1 MKACGAILVSLLLL
15 VGCGGG
21 SSSTSPRSSDAE
33 ISSSSSSSST
43 SSSSVSSSS
52 SEWPSLTLAPS
63 YAPLAA
69 SANSAYAANLYA
81 LWKGYHFTTLEAEAV
96 VYPTIAEEFDEVFDS
111 RYLPAGRVVLAAQS
125 GYYKNFCMVDGAAPS
140 SWKLRACTVSDGI
153 GYGMLLALF
162 NADDDAFHRLWNYS
176 RAFRT
181 YSNRELT
188 PRIVYSFHWSPVDE
202 NSSTGADLDV
212 ATALILM
219 YRKTGN
225 ALYLQDALSIASAIW
240 NEEVDKDS
248 HLLAPGNDDRRNGP
262 VHSLGRFSPV
272 ALRLF
277 AEVDPSHDWTA
288 VLDAMYAYLQLVQS
302 RGTGVL
308 PNWSKANGDTAA
320 SPDGFFDLNGKEAPY
335 LFGKEASFAV
345 WRLAWDWHWF
355 RDSRAGAVLSALN
368 LFISGKAN
376 GDPDDAALATLYTWN
391 ATAGAD
397 NTTATAV
404 PPHLYGA
411 WCATGVAGNMS
422 WLDACTTGLN
432 AKSPQNTAS
441 SYFADIALA
450 LYSALLNGLFLMP
463 GN

>member
-1 MKACGAILVSLLLL
+1 MKVFGALILSLLL

-33 ISSSSSSSST
+33 ISSSSS
-43 SSSSVSSSS
+43 VSSSS
-52 SEWPSLTLAPS
+52 SEWPSLTLTAD
-63 YAPLAA
+63 YAALA
-69 SANSAYAANLYA
+69 STANSAYATNTYM
-81 LWKGYHFTTLEAEAV
+81 LWKGYHFTTSDAEAV
-96 VYPTIAEEFDEVFDS
+96 VYPTIAAEFGTVFDS
-111 RYLPAGRVVLAAQS
+111 RYLPAGRVVLAAQNN
-125 GYYKNFCMVDGAAPS
+125 GYYKNNCSVDDATPS
-140 SWKLRACTVSDGI
+140 SWKFRACSVSDGI

-162 NADDDAFHRLWNYS
+162 NGDEDTFHRLWNYS
-176 RAFRT
+176 RAFRD
-181 YSNRELT
+181 YAGRELT

-225 ALYLQDALSIASAIW
+225 ALYLQDALRIASAIW
-240 NEEVDKDS
+240 NEEVDES
-248 HLLAPGNDDRRNGP
+248 THLLAPGNDDRGNGS

-277 AEVDPSHDWTA
+277 AEVDPSRNWTA
-288 VLDAMYAYLQLVQS
+288 VLDAMYAHLQLVQS

-320 SPDGFFDLNGKEAPY
+320 SPRGFFDLNGKEAPY

-345 WRLAWDWHWF
+345 WRLAWDWYWF
-355 RDSRAGAVLSALN
+355 RDSRAGAVLNALN

-391 ATAGAD
+391 TTAGAD
-397 NTTATAV
+397 IAGTSGV

-411 WCATGVAGNMS
+411 WCATGLAGNAT
-422 WLDACTTGLN
+422 WLNKCTTGLN
-432 AKSPQNTAS
+432 TKLPSNTGS
-441 SYFADIALA
+441 SYFQDIALA
-450 LYSALLNGLFLMP
+450 LYSALLNGLFSMP
-463 GN
+463 SSGD

>member
-1 MKACGAILVSLLLL
+1 MKAFGASILSLLLL

-43 SSSSVSSSS
+43 TSSSVSSSS

-69 SANSAYAANLYA
+69 SANSAYAVNVYA
-81 LWKGYHFTTLEAEAV
+81 LWKGFHFTTLEADAA
-96 VYPTIAEEFDEVFDS
+96 VYPTIAEEFGAVFDS

-125 GYYKNFCMVDGAAPS
+125 GYYKNFCTVDDAAPS
-140 SWKLRACTVSDGI
+140 SWKFRACTVSDGI

-188 PRIVYSFHWSPVDE
+188 PRIVYSFHWTEVDE

-225 ALYLQDALSIASAIW
+225 APYLQDALRIASAIW
-240 NEEVDKDS
+240 DEEVDVSS
-248 HLLAPGNDDRRNGP
+248 HLLVPGNDDRRNGS

-277 AEVDPSHDWTA
+277 AEVDPAHDWTA

-320 SPDGFFDLNGKEAPY
+320 SPGGFFDLNGKEAPY
-335 LFGKEASFAV
+335 LFGREASFAV

-355 RDSRAGAVLSALN
+355 QDRRAADALNALN

-376 GDPDDAALATLYTWN
+376 GNPDSEALATLYTWN

-404 PPHLYGA
+404 QHHLYGA

-432 AKSPQNTAS
+432 AKLPQNTTS
-441 SYFADIALA
+441 SYFQDIALA

-463 GN
+463 EN

>member
-1 MKACGAILVSLLLL
+1 MPFRNAAPALLPIALLLL
-15 VGCGGG
+15 AGCGGG

-33 ISSSSSSSST
+33 IS

-69 SANSAYAANLYA
+69 SANPAYAVNLYA
-81 LWKGYHFTTLEAEAV
+81 LWKGFHFTTLEADAA
-96 VYPTIAEEFDEVFDS
+96 VYPTIAEEFGEVFGAK
-111 RYLPAGRVVLAAQS
+111 YLPAGRVVLAAQS
-125 GYYKNFCMVDGAAPS
+125 GYYKNFCTVDDATTAS
-140 SWKLRACTVSDGI
+140 RKRTACTVSDGI

-162 NADDDAFHRLWNYS
+162 NGDDDAFLQLWNYS

-188 PRIVYSFHWSPVDE
+188 PRIARSFHWSPVDE

-225 ALYLQDALSIASAIW
+225 ALYLQDALRIASAIW

-248 HLLAPGNDDRRNGP
+248 HLLAPGNDDRRNGS

-277 AEVDPSHDWTA
+277 AEVDPAHDWTA

-320 SPDGFFDLNGKEAPY
+320 SPGGFFDLNGKEAPY
-335 LFGKEASFAV
+335 LFGREASFAV

-355 RDSRAGAVLSALN
+355 QDRRAADALNALN
-368 LFISGKAN
+368 LFISGKAD
-376 GDPDDAALATLYTWN
+376 GDPHSQALATLYTWN

-397 NTTATAV
+397 NTTATTV
-404 PPHLYGA
+404 QHHLYGA

-432 AKSPQNTAS
+432 AKSPQNTTS
-441 SYFADIALA
+441 SYFADVALA
-450 LYSALLNGLFLMP
+450 LYSALLNGLFVMP
-463 GN
+463 

>member
-43 SSSSVSSSS
+43 TSSPVSSSS

-69 SANSAYAANLYA
+69 SANSAYAVNVYA
-81 LWKGYHFTTLEAEAV
+81 LWKGFHFTTLEADAA
-96 VYPTIAEEFDEVFDS
+96 VYPTIAEEFGAVFDS
-111 RYLPAGRVVLAAQS
+111 RYLPAGRVVWAAQS
-125 GYYKNFCMVDGAAPS
+125 GYYRNFCTVDDAAPS
-140 SWKLRACTVSDGI
+140 SWKFRACTVSDGI

-162 NADDDAFHRLWNYS
+162 NGDDDAFHRLWNYS

-188 PRIVYSFHWSPVDE
+188 PRIVYSFHWTEVE
-202 NSSTGADLDV
+202 NFSSTGADLDI
-212 ATALILM
+212 AAALILM
-219 YRKTGN
+219 YHRTGN
-225 ALYLQDALSIASAIW
+225 APYLQDALRIASAIW
-240 NEEVDKDS
+240 DEEVDVSS
-248 HLLAPGNDDRRNGP
+248 HLLVPGNGEWGVAEPIR
-262 VHSLGRFSPV
+262 SLGRFSPV

-277 AEVDPSHDWTA
+277 AETDPSHDWTA
-288 VLDAMYAYLQLVQS
+288 VLNAMYAYLQRVQS

-308 PNWSKANGDTAA
+308 PNWSDGNGDAA
-320 SPDGFFDLNGKEAPY
+320 EPPDGSDLNGREAHY
-335 LFGKEASFAV
+335 LFGREASFAA

-355 RDSRAGAVLSALN
+355 QDRRAADALNALN

-391 ATAGAD
+391 TTAGAD

-404 PPHLYGA
+404 QHHLYGA

-432 AKSPQNTAS
+432 AKLPQNTTS
-441 SYFADIALA
+441 SYFADVALA

>member
-1 MKACGAILVSLLLL
+1 M
-15 VGCGGG
+15 
-21 SSSTSPRSSDAE
+21 
-33 ISSSSSSSST
+33 
-43 SSSSVSSSS
+43 
-52 SEWPSLTLAPS
+52 
-63 YAPLAA
+63 YM
-69 SANSAYAANLYA
+69 
-81 LWKGYHFTTLEAEAV
+81 LWKGYHFTTLDAEAV
-96 VYPTIAEEFDEVFDS
+96 VYPTIAEEFGEVFGAK
-111 RYLPAGRVVLAAQS
+111 YLPAGRVVLAAQS
-125 GYYKNFCMVDGAAPS
+125 GYYKNFCTVDDAAPS
-140 SWKLRACTVSDGI
+140 SWKFRACTVSDGI

-176 RAFRT
+176 RAFRD
-181 YSNRELT
+181 YANVKLT

-225 ALYLQDALSIASAIW
+225 ALYLQDALRIASAIW
-240 NEEVDKDS
+240 DEEVDES
-248 HLLAPGNDDRRNGP
+248 THLLAPGNDDWRNGP

-277 AEVDPSHDWTA
+277 AEVDPAHDWTA

-355 RDSRAGAVLSALN
+355 QDSRAGAALSALN

-404 PPHLYGA
+404 QHHLYGA
-411 WCATGVAGNMS
+411 WCATGLAGNAT
-422 WLDACTTGLN
+422 WLNKCTTGLN
-432 AKSPQNTAS
+432 TKSPQNTTS